1 MNREK
6 RTLVP
11 TELGLKVFDFLIA
24 NLEALFDVQ
33 FTAGMEEQLDAIEE
47 GQVGWQDMLTTFN
60 EKFQEWLK
68 TARGPAGDR
77 QAVVK
82 MLDALESVKEWQAP
96 MTRGSKTLYSD
107 EKFVASLRRQ
117 CAENKRVISARQQE
131 AVSKLI
137 FRYQDQI
144 PNAAALIAE
153 LKLQPPE
160 TDAERAKPPREET
173 IQKLAMLESVA
184 FEPPRQFGKKF
195 MTTRSF
201 ALRFAL
207 RSIKASGFRPRKL
220 AISTKS
226 CASMRNK
233 SRTSRVK
240 WKRWASRLNR
250 RRHRKG
256 S

>member
-1 MNREK
+1 MQ

-96 MTRGSKTLYSD
+96 MTRGSKTATVLL
-107 EKFVASLRRQ
+107 SLRGGFDVRQ
-117 CAENKRVISARQQE
+117 TPVTPLSYRPDHAVVIEDRVQRLVVRFGLEIVQVTLCVA
-131 AVSKLI
+131 
-137 FRYQDQI
+137 
-144 PNAAALIAE
+144 
-153 LKLQPPE
+153 QPYR
-160 TDAERAKPPREET
+160 ERAGL
-173 IQKLAMLESVA
+173 Q
-184 FEPPRQFGKKF
+184 
-195 MTTRSF
+195 
-201 ALRFAL
+201 
-207 RSIKASGFRPRKL
+207 
-220 AISTKS
+220 
-226 CASMRNK
+226 
-233 SRTSRVK
+233 
-240 WKRWASRLNR
+240 
-250 RRHRKG
+250 
-256 S
+256 